1 MKFKA
6 ATITLAFFLAASSS
20 VVRAQQPAATIAL
33 APNQIGLV
41 KTTQG
46 ITTRI
51 TFPDAVRDIIC
62 GDLYDSNTGKGGFV
76 VQRIDNDV
84 FLKPVVSK
92 GLSNLFVKTGEKGD
106 HTYSF
111 DLEVVPTAQA
121 YRIVSITNAPNAP
134 AAQPQQ
140 SGAPDQPAEASQKIL
155 SLAQQQSDEMQRAAR
170 QKADQILAQANQR
183 ASELYAQALKR
194 AEDLDRQASE
204 RAQQGVEDRFVRAM
218 IQGVRDIKT
227 SESHVIAKKVTIAL
241 DSRVLTFDE
250 KSFLRYTIK
259 NNGDKEFSFSAI
271 SLETGTEKS
280 KATIPIKVIQGRI
293 ENKLKPGDAIMGIIV
308 FDPKM
313 VSLEDK
319 LTLYV
324 RGEGN
329 AEIARLSIQ

>member
-6 ATITLAFFLAASSS
+6 GTITLAIFLAVASSIA
-20 VVRAQQPAATIAL
+20 RAQSPATTIAL
-33 APNQIGLV
+33 GPNQIGLV

-62 GDLYDSNTGKGGFV
+62 GDLYDANTGKGGFV

-111 DLEVVPTAQA
+111 DLEVVQVSQA
-121 YRIVSITNAPNAP
+121 YRIVNITNAPTAS
-134 AAQPQQ
+134 AALPQQ
-140 SGAPDQPAEASQKIL
+140 ADASAETAML
-155 SLAQQQSDEMQRAAR
+155 RNARQQS
-170 QKADQILAQANQR
+170 DQILAQANQR
-183 ASELYAQALKR
+183 ASEVYAQALKR
-194 AEDLDRQASE
+194 TEELDRQATA
-204 RAQQGVEDRFVRAM
+204 RAQQEVEDRFVRAM

-227 SESHVIAKKVTIAL
+227 NESHAAARKITITL
-241 DSRVLTFDE
+241 DSRVLTFDD
-250 KSFLRYTIK
+250 KSYLRYTIK
-259 NNGDKEFSFSAI
+259 NNGDKEFYFNAI
-271 SLETGTEKS
+271 SLETGSEKT
-280 KATIPIKVIQGRI
+280 AVAIPIKVIQGRI
-293 ENKLKPGDAIMGIIV
+293 ENRLKPSEAIMGIIV
-308 FDPKM
+308 FDPKT
-313 VSLEDK
+313 VALDDK

>member
-6 ATITLAFFLAASSS
+6 GTITFAIFLAVASSIA
-20 VVRAQQPAATIAL
+20 RAQSPATTIAL
-33 APNQIGLV
+33 GPNQIGLV

-62 GDLYDSNTGKGGFV
+62 GDLYDANTGKGGFV

-84 FLKPVVSK
+84 FLKPVVPK

-111 DLEVVPTAQA
+111 DLEVVQVGQA
-121 YRIVSITNAPNAP
+121 YRIVNITNAPAS
-134 AAQPQQ
+134 AALPQQ
-140 SGAPDQPAEASQKIL
+140 ADASAETAAKVL
-155 SLAQQQSDEMQRAAR
+155 SITQQQTDEMLRNAR
-170 QKADQILAQANQR
+170 QQADQILAQANQR
-183 ASELYAQALKR
+183 ASEVYAQALKR
-194 AEDLDRQASE
+194 TEELDRQATA
-204 RAQQGVEDRFVRAM
+204 RAQQEVEDRFVRAM

-227 SESHVIAKKVTIAL
+227 NESHASARKITITL
-241 DSRVLTFDE
+241 DSRVLTFDD
-250 KSFLRYTIK
+250 KSYLRYTIK

-271 SLETGTEKS
+271 SLETGPEKT
-280 KATIPIKVIQGRI
+280 AVTIPIKVIQGRI
-293 ENKLKPGDAIMGIIV
+293 ENRLKPSEAIMGIIV
-308 FDPKM
+308 FDPKT
-313 VSLEDK
+313 VALDDK